1 MVSERQP
8 TSDPDF
14 ASAPVVGRVDF
25 SHPDVVPLH
34 AHARHQLS
42 YAIAGVLHLSTSVGQ
57 WVLPPSRA
65 LWIRAGIEHSTTVKR
80 PADIRTFYID
90 PTAYKVQDHSDC
102 MVVEVTPLVRELIL
116 ACAKFPWN
124 YSPHS
129 SQARLAR
136 VLVDQFED
144 LDLTSVN
151 IPLPVDSRAL
161 RVANILR
168 DEPSNREPLSVLS
181 QRVGASART
190 VERLFIRETNMSF
203 GAWRQRQ
210 RLIFALERLAYG
222 ESVKNVAEE
231 VGYDSPSNF
240 VVAFRSLFGTTPA
253 RYFKEIGA
261 SSK

>member
-124 YSPHS
+124 
-129 SQARLAR
+129 
-136 VLVDQFED
+136 
-144 LDLTSVN
+144 
-151 IPLPVDSRAL
+151 
-161 RVANILR
+161 
-168 DEPSNREPLSVLS
+168 
-181 QRVGASART
+181 
-190 VERLFIRETNMSF
+190 
-203 GAWRQRQ
+203 
-210 RLIFALERLAYG
+210 
-222 ESVKNVAEE
+222 
-231 VGYDSPSNF
+231 
-240 VVAFRSLFGTTPA
+240 
-253 RYFKEIGA
+253 
-261 SSK
+261 